1 MMRDDDIAS
10 ERDGGVLVVEMR
22 GEPSIATVL
31 RWATVLDTAL
41 CELPWPRLLVIDLG
55 PLDFLSE
62 RGGRG
67 LLGALDRCRDR
78 GQPGCLVAAPGTG
91 VERVVRR
98 MRLGERVPVF
108 PDRLATIVAYQPV
121 EVRWLLC

>member
-1 MMRDDDIAS
+1 MRDDDIAS
-10 ERDGGVLVVEMR
+10 ERSGGVLVVEMR
-22 GEPSIATVL
+22 GEPGITTVL
-31 RWATVLDTAL
+31 RWATVLETAL

-62 RGGRG
+62 CGVRR
-67 LLGALDRCRDR
+67 LLEALDRCRDR
-78 GQPGCLVAAPGTG
+78 GLPGCLVAPPGTG

-98 MRLGERVPVF
+98 ARLGERVRVF

-121 EVRWLLC
+121 EVRWLPC